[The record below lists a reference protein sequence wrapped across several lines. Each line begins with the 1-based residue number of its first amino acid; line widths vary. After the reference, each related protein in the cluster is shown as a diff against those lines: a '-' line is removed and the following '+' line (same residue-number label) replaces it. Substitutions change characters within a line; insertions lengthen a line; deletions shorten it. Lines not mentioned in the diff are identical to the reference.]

1 MAKNAHNEKTGSSIE
16 RSDAR
21 IVETQEVFTPMDLC
35 REMIAEI
42 PDSKIMDPNSTYID
56 PYAGSGNFLVALL
69 ERLEEYHDRQHIVDN
84 MLYAV
89 ELMPDNHTEMC
100 ERLGVTTDHP
110 HYVCTDSFKYN
121 FSFGEPVGLELFM
134 QTD

>member
-1 MAKNAHNEKTGSSIE
+1 MAKNIHNEKAGSSIE

-21 IVETQEVFTPMDLC
+21 IAETQEVFTPMDLC
-35 REMIAEI
+35 REMVDEI
-42 PDSKIMDPNSTYID
+42 PLSKITDPSSTYID

-69 ERLEEYHDRQHIVDN
+69 ERLEKHHDRQHILDN
-84 MLYAV
+84 MLYAC
-89 ELMPDNHTEMC
+89 ELMEDNHIEMC
-100 ERLGVTTDHP
+100 ERLGVSTNHP

-134 QTD
+134 QTL